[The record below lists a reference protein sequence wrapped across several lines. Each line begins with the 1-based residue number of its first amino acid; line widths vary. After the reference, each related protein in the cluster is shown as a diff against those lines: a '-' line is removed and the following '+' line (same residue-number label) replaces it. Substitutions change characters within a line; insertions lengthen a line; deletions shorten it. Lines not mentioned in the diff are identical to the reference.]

1 MRLIGKME
9 RATGRGNTGRIS
21 GVPASN
27 NGREHMQR
35 LSTAFRTALAAG
47 ALTVGFAGATAAQG
61 VITTQRLS
69 AALANE
75 LVGDAVANCA
85 QKHYAVTAVVVDLDG
100 VRQAMLRGD
109 GAPVHTID
117 YAWRKAY
124 SAASITLGRNEDSTM
139 AVATRMLK
147 QPPSPLPGT
156 PPEHVTYAAGGVTI
170 RAGGAAIAA
179 IGVSGAPGGQF
190 DDACA
195 RAALG
200 KIQDRL
206 K

>member
-1 MRLIGKME
+1 
-9 RATGRGNTGRIS
+9 
-21 GVPASN
+21 
-27 NGREHMQR
+27 MQR
-35 LSTAFRTALAAG
+35 PSTAFWTALTAG
-47 ALTVGFAGATAAQG
+47 ALTVGVAGATAAQG

-170 RAGGAAIAA
+170 RAGCASPVKGPFPPQPGQTARMICVLHRGLHTGAI
-179 IGVSGAPGGQF
+179 VRT
-190 DDACA
+190 A
-195 RAALG
+195 RVLTPLRSTPRSS
-200 KIQDRL
+200 KTPRNPS
-206 K
+206 